1 MMRNNFKIA
10 ITGGI
15 GSGKSTVSKFIKQR
29 GFNVISCDDIYR
41 ELLQKEYF
49 LKELAKVFGDRVVSN
64 GKLNRKYLSEIVFS
78 DSEKLELLNRFTHPA
93 IMRECFARMKDELNF
108 CEIPLLFES
117 GYQNLFDNVIVVL
130 RDRAARITAIKE
142 RDGLQHQE
150 ICKRIESQFNYD
162 IADFAKYYVIHNDCG
177 LIDLQRQTLQI
188 LDEITI
194 KK

>member
-1 MMRNNFKIA
+1 
-10 ITGGI
+10 
-15 GSGKSTVSKFIKQR
+15 
-29 GFNVISCDDIYR
+29 
-41 ELLQKEYF
+41 
-49 LKELAKVFGDRVVSN
+49 
-64 GKLNRKYLSEIVFS
+64 
-78 DSEKLELLNRFTHPA
+78 
-93 IMRECFARMKDELNF
+93 MRECFVRMKDELNF

-130 RDRAARITAIKE
+130 RVRAARITAIKE

-162 IADFAKYYVIHNDCG
+162 TADFTKYYVIHNNCN
-177 LIDLQRQTLQI
+177 LIDLQIQTLKI

>member
-49 LKELAKVFGDRVVSN
+49 LKELAKLFGDRAVSN

-130 RDRAARITAIKE
+130 RDKIGRA
-142 RDGLQHQE
+142 H
-150 ICKRIESQFNYD
+150 
-162 IADFAKYYVIHNDCG
+162 V
-177 LIDLQRQTLQI
+177 
-188 LDEITI
+188 
-194 KK
+194 